1 MNAATLAPL
10 GISEHGLVGC
20 HLTQTYG
27 TAGNLHSRTGIYRNT
42 GVDSFDELVQNQT
55 PEMDFF
61 ECEPGLQIL
70 CSCPK
75 VMKRRSASEN
85 GD

>member
-1 MNAATLAPL
+1 MLPPL
-10 GISEHGLVGC
+10 RHWVFLNTVLLVVILPC
-20 HLTQTYG
+20 RFYD
-27 TAGNLHSRTGIYRNT
+27 TAGNLHSSTRIYKNT
-42 GVDSFDELVQNQT
+42 GVDSLDELVQNQT

-61 ECEPGLQIL
+61 ECELGLQIL

-75 VMKRRSASEN
+75 VMKRRSSSEN